1 MRGEA
6 LRTKVEARMR
16 VFEGVTDHSGACGVI
31 AEPPAMMLGSSLT
44 LDGLGSNARRV
55 ISLPADAPL
64 RLIDIVLTAL
74 LLIFLLPVMLLIA
87 AAVRIEGAGP
97 VFFGHQRIG
106 RNGASFRCLKF
117 RTMVPDAER
126 RLQELLAIDPA
137 ARREWV
143 KDHKLREDPRV
154 TRIGRFLRRSSLDE
168 LPQLLNV
175 LKGEMSLVGPRPIV
189 PAEVVRYG
197 RYYADYTSV
206 RPGISGLWQISGRND
221 VCYRKRIALDVIY
234 ARRRSV
240 SLYLAVVFRTPV
252 CILLS
257 RGCY

>member
-1 MRGEA
+1 
-6 LRTKVEARMR
+6 MR
-16 VFEGVTDHSGACGVI
+16 VFEGVTDHSGGCGVI
-31 AEPPAMMLGSSLT
+31 AEPPVLVLGSSLA
-44 LDGLGSNARRV
+44 LDGFGSDARRV
-55 ISLPADAPL
+55 ISLPADGPL

-74 LLIFLLPVMLLIA
+74 LLIFLLPIMLLIA
-87 AAVRIEGAGP
+87 AAVRMEGDGP

-106 RNGASFRCLKF
+106 RNGVSFRCLKF

-126 RLQELLAIDPA
+126 RLQELLATDPA

-143 KDHKLREDPRV
+143 QDHKLREDPRI

-189 PAEVVRYG
+189 HAEAVKYG
-197 RYYADYTSV
+197 RYYADYKSV

-221 VCYRKRIALDVIY
+221 ICYRKRVALDVIY

-240 SLYLAVVFRTPV
+240 SLYLAVVFRTPL